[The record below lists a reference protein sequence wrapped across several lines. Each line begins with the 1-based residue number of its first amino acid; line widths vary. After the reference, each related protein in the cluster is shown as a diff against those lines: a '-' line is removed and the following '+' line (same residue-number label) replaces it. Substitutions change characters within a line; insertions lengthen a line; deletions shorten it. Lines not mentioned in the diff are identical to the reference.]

1 MRFLIDAQLPPDL
14 AVLLAAQGH
23 KAQHVAEFGLIAA
36 SDQEIWHHAIT
47 IGAVIVTKDSDFA
60 DKLNLRDGPQVVW
73 IRFGNT
79 RKAELR
85 RRLTPLIPQILAAL
99 ERGDRLVEVT

>member
-1 MRFLIDAQLPPDL
+1 MQFLIDAQLPPDL
-14 AVLLAAQGH
+14 AVLLASQGH
-23 KAQHVAEFGLIAA
+23 TAQHVKDCDLIAA
-36 SDQEIWHHAIT
+36 PDQDIWDHAVAT
-47 IGAVIVTKDSDFA
+47 DAVIVTKDSDFA

-85 RRLTPLIPQILAAL
+85 RRLTPLIPKILAAL
-99 ERGDRLVEVT
+99 ERGDRLVEIT

>member
-14 AVLLAAQGH
+14 AVLLASQGLT
-23 KAQHVAEFGLIAA
+23 AQHVTDCDLTAA
-36 SDQEIWHHAIT
+36 SDQHIWDHAVAT
-47 IGAVIVTKDSDFA
+47 GAVIVTKDSDFA

-85 RRLTPLIPQILAAL
+85 RRLTPLIPNIIAAL